1 MQNKP
6 VFEDQFKRINSNGK
20 SISDNELIV
29 LLDKSRCLSH
39 KLSQLSFKQ

>member
-1 MQNKP
+1 MQSKS
-6 VFEDQFKRINSNGK
+6 VFEDRFKRINGKGK

-39 KLSQLSFKQ
+39 KLSQLSFKL